1 MEVTVKSEAARAAR
15 LVHICDLLE
24 QSPHSIKDLA
34 LLCDVSAD
42 TIMRDLVDL
51 QLTPLS
57 VRLRVVGGDRW
68 AVAGSD
74 P

>member
-1 MEVTVKSEAARAAR
+1 MAEAARAAR
-15 LVHICDLLE
+15 LVRICDLL

>member
-1 MEVTVKSEAARAAR
+1 VKSEAARAAR

-34 LLCDVSAD
+34 LLCEVSPE
-42 TIMRDLVDL
+42 TITRDLVDL
-51 QLTPLS
+51 QLAPISLS
-57 VRLRVVGGDRW
+57 LRVVGGDRW